1 MTLRFDQPEMLWVL
15 LLAVPVGWSGLAW
28 LRSMSGVR
36 RWVSVAVRVM
46 LIALTVV
53 MLAGATA
60 LHTTDRL
67 AVVAVVD
74 VSESVRAFVRPGTLA
89 EPEGAG
95 RGAGGSISEALR
107 LWVENAARAKGGGP
121 RGPEDLLGIVAFDG
135 ASTVVSAPT
144 GGARGTLGPGAD
156 GNALGDDP
164 LGRPL
169 PTGVLEGTDIADA
182 LRLALAGLP
191 PDARR
196 RIVLLSDGNQTR
208 GDALSAARE
217 IAGVGT
223 AVGAGPSRGAA
234 ARRGVPIDVVP
245 LRYKVESAVVIER
258 VDAPAKVHSGTA
270 ATVRVTLRS
279 AGRASGVLRLLG
291 DGREVAIGDEAG
303 GGRRVSLEAG
313 RRVEVLSVPVGSG
326 RVHRFEAQFEPDAG
340 GDVAGRAAGPGAVRV
355 VNHGAQAVSVSPAN
369 GAVLFVDGVD
379 QGVPGGPGETLAR
392 TLRQEGLEVEVVSPD
407 SVPADMLQLQGY
419 DLVILQNVA
428 AHALG
433 EEGVSRLVRFTTD
446 LGGGLV
452 VIGGTETLASG
463 GFRGSALEPILP
475 VKLELPEKLVVPAA
489 AVMIVMDNSGSM
501 GWTVSGTGRSQ
512 QSVANEG
519 AALAIKSLDS
529 SDLVGV
535 LEFNSSYREVV
546 PLKRNT
552 EPDKAAKAVMEIS
565 PGGGTNLPP
574 ALIEAGRLLNGVEA
588 KVKHIIVL
596 SDGLSQG
603 RTSLAGIA
611 GGLAAGGVK
620 VSAIAVGDQADAEG
634 LSDIATAGGGA
645 FYRVADPR
653 VLPRVFL
660 RAVQVVRTPLV
671 REEPF
676 EPVVVD
682 EGDPLVQALRQA
694 TGEQRGTLPPLLGL
708 ALTAPRGDKT
718 VVNPIVSPQGE
729 PLLAYWQAGLG
740 RVAVFTSDAHKWGQP
755 WLDWPGYR
763 AFWVALARSTSRQAS
778 QRFAD
783 ATAET
788 VGDTLRLRVE
798 AVDRAGKPLDGL
810 DLAAGVFG
818 PRGERRDVRLAQT
831 GPGVYEAQSE
841 ADMPGTYVAT
851 IAARAVGGGGA
862 AASADAPAVAPMIAA
877 ATRSAGDEFRSFKS
891 DDELLAQIAA
901 AGGGRVLD
909 ARGVKPGE
917 LFERGGVQPR
927 ESRLPLW
934 PWLLPWAVV
943 LLLVDVAARRV
954 AWDRLLD
961 PGEDA
966 MLAKAL
972 RRGGARAGATLASL
986 RRTGE
991 RTDER
996 LDSAATALSE
1006 SDAEQLA
1013 EAQRLRRR
1021 GQRQQAWAAPS
1032 GGGGDGAAPATAA
1045 RKPEGGE
1052 PPDAA
1057 APIVD
1062 TSDTPA
1068 GGAGEGGLLAAKRR
1082 ARERFEERDQ
1092 RGAGGE
1098 R

>member
-1 MTLRFDQPEMLWVL
+1 MTLRFDQPELLWVL
-15 LLAVPVGWSGLAW
+15 LLALPIAWSGLAW
-28 LRSMSGVR
+28 LRSMSGLR

-46 LIALTVV
+46 LIALVGV

-60 LHTTDRL
+60 LRTTDRL

-74 VSESVRAFVRPGTLA
+74 VSESVRAFVKPEALAGTQG
-89 EPEGAG
+89 GAG
-95 RGAGGSISEALR
+95 VPAPARAGATAEALR
-107 LWVENAARAKGGGP
+107 RWVERAASGTNGGP

-135 ASTVVSAPT
+135 TSTVVSAPT
-144 GGARGTLGPGAD
+144 GGRAVRGARVGAAD
-156 GNALGDDP
+156 ADAAGLGDEP
-164 LGRPL
+164 LERPL
-169 PTGVLEGTDIADA
+169 PTGVMEGTDIAGA
-182 LRLALAGLP
+182 LRLALASLP
-191 PDARR
+191 ADARR

-208 GDALSAARE
+208 GDALAAARE
-217 IAGVGT
+217 IAGGT
-223 AVGAGPSRGAA
+223 AGAA
-234 ARRGVPIDVVP
+234 AVASGGRAAMGRGGVAIDVVP
-245 LRYKVESAVVIER
+245 LRYDVENAVVIESI
-258 VDAPAKVHSGTA
+258 DAPAKVHSGTA
-270 ATVRVTLRS
+270 ATVRIALRS
-279 AGRASGVLRLLG
+279 AGSARGVLRLLA
-291 DGREVAIGDEAG
+291 DGREWAIGDAAG
-303 GGRRVSLEAG
+303 GGKRVSLAPG
-313 RRVEVLSVPVGSG
+313 RRIEVLNAPVGGG
-326 RVHRFEAQFEPDAG
+326 RVHRFEAQFEPDG
-340 GDVAGRAAGPGAVRV
+340 GGALVRI
-355 VNHGAQAVSVSPAN
+355 VNNGAQAVSVSPAN
-369 GAVLFVDGVD
+369 GAALFVDGVD
-379 QGVPGGPGETLAR
+379 QGVPGGPGETLVR
-392 TLRQEGLEVEVVSPD
+392 TLRQEGLEVDVVSPE

-433 EEGVSRLVRFTTD
+433 EAGVARLVRFTTE

-452 VIGGTETLASG
+452 VIGGPETLASG
-463 GFRGSALEPILP
+463 GFRGSGLEPILP
-475 VKLELPEKLVVPAA
+475 VKLELPEKLVMPAA

-501 GWTVSGTGRSQ
+501 GWTVSGTGKSQ

-519 AALAIKSLDS
+519 AALAIRSLDS

-535 LEFNSSYREVV
+535 IEFNSSYREVV

-552 EPDKAAKAVMEIS
+552 EPEKAAQAVMEIQ

-574 ALIEAGRLLNGVEA
+574 ALVEAGRLLNGVEA

-603 RTSLAGIA
+603 RSSLAGIA
-611 GGLAAGGVK
+611 QGLAAGGVK
-620 VSAIAVGDQADAEG
+620 VSAIAVGDQADAAG
-634 LSDIATAGGGA
+634 LSDIAQAGGGA
-645 FYRVADPR
+645 FYRVTDPR

-694 TGEQRGTLPPLLGL
+694 TGEARAALPQLLGL

-718 VVNPIVSPQGE
+718 VVNPIASPQGE

-740 RVAVFTSDAHKWGQP
+740 RVAVFTSDAHKWARP

-763 AFWVALARSTSRQAS
+763 AFWTTLARSTSRQAS

-783 ATAET
+783 ATAEV
-788 VGDTLRLRVE
+788 VGGVLRLRVE

-810 DLAAGVFG
+810 RLSAGVFVPG
-818 PRGERRDVRLAQT
+818 AGSTKKDVRLEQT
-831 GPGVYEAQSE
+831 GPGLYEAQTE
-841 ADMPGTYVAT
+841 ADVPGTYVAT
-851 IAARAVGGGGA
+851 IAARGS
-862 AASADAPAVAPMIAA
+862 ASEDAPAIAPMIAA
-877 ATRSAGDEFRSFKS
+877 ATRSSGDEFRSFRS
-891 DDELLAQIAA
+891 DDELLTQIAA

-909 ARGVKPGE
+909 VRSVKPGE
-917 LFERGGVQPR
+917 WFERGGVPPR

-972 RRGGARAGATLASL
+972 RRGGARAGATLATL
-986 RRTGE
+986 RRAGE

-1006 SDAEQLA
+1006 SDAQRLA
-1013 EAQRLRRR
+1013 EEQSRKRRENR
-1021 GQRQQAWAAPS
+1021 HRVWT
-1032 GGGGDGAAPATAA
+1032 AAPASAA
-1045 RKPEGGE
+1045 PETGGGVE
-1052 PPDAA
+1052 RLAA
-1057 APIVD
+1057 APIVEL
-1062 TSDTPA
+1062 
-1068 GGAGEGGLLAAKRR
+1068 GAEPPVASGEGAEGGLLAAKRR
-1082 ARERFEERDQ
+1082 ARERFEERDGD
-1092 RGAGGE
+1092 GAGGTP
-1098 R
+1098 